1 MVSAVLGKES
11 DIYPLVAVIIAVYKG
26 DTLEFFAQAIDSLRQ
41 QSYPRERVKIIL
53 GVDGPLRDEVDQYIN
68 ENSSIFYIISRS
80 ECNMGLAST
89 LNRIIPQALH
99 FDFVARMDADDI
111 AHQERIISQVRYLS
125 EHAEVGI
132 LGTAIIEFD
141 EQRSYPARFYPD
153 ASNVRRTIC
162 RGSPLAHPSVMYRSS
177 ALKMLGGYPNV
188 RGNED
193 IAMWFKAVNIGIIID
208 NLSVPLL
215 YFRVSSGVWG
225 RRGFSKAYGELKVYA
240 RGLIELSA
248 NPLLLLFPMARFIYR
263 CLPQSLRQAVFKMIW
278 FRNRLQS

>member
-1 MVSAVLGKES
+1 MVTVALGKG
-11 DIYPLVAVIIAVYKG
+11 DNLYPSVAVIIAVYKG
-26 DTLEFFAQAIDSLRQ
+26 DALEFFVQAIDSLRR

-53 GVDGPLRDEVDQYIN
+53 GVDGPLCDEVERYIVDN
-68 ENSSIFYIISRS
+68 PSIFYVISRS
-80 ECNMGLAST
+80 ECNIGLAST

-111 AHQERIISQVRYLS
+111 AHPERIATQVRYLS

-132 LGTAIIEFD
+132 LGAAIIEFD
-141 EQRSYPARFYPD
+141 EHGSYPVRFYPD
-153 ASNVRRTIC
+153 ASNVRRAIC

-177 ALKMLGGYPNV
+177 ALKKLGGYPNV

-193 IAMWFKAVNIGIIID
+193 IAMWFKAVNVGITID

-215 YFRVSSGVWG
+215 YFRVSNGVWG
-225 RRGFSKAYGELKVYA
+225 RRGFSKAYGELRVYV
-240 RGLIELSA
+240 RGIIELGA
-248 NPLLLLFPMARFIYR
+248 NPLLFLFPIARFIYR
-263 CLPQSLRQAVFKMIW
+263 CLPQSLRRAIFKMIW